1 MNSSIIDNE
10 TTLVGSSPIS
20 KSKSSFKTPFI
31 KRITK
36 PCNEND
42 EFSTSDTS
50 SKAKPCR
57 NSVKVTSVSQ
67 RLLYNELTT
76 QIKQYKKEIS
86 NITDA
91 IKILNKYDKE
101 IKTEELIEKWRSVC
115 QKAMSYLFN
124 SILFKIDKMGGYEEF
139 ITKEI
144 EAEKARIEYQ
154 LDDSN
159 SEEISDFLES
169 EEFQNLPLDD
179 QEECKMQ
186 LEEKKEEMERVKQK
200 CLNKLDEKLEQCQG
214 QEMTMQELSK
224 RLKVEYEL
232 VFPDISPCT

>member
-1 MNSSIIDNE
+1 MNSSTIDNDA
-10 TTLVGSSPIS
+10 TLDDSSPLS
-20 KSKSSFKTPFI
+20 KSKRSSFKTPFV

-42 EFSTSDTS
+42 EISTS
-50 SKAKPCR
+50 SKQYPSISSNR
-57 NSVKVTSVSQ
+57 STKVVSKTQ

-76 QIKQYKKEIS
+76 QIKLYKKEVS

-101 IKTEELIEKWRSVC
+101 LKTDQLIEKWRSVC
-115 QKAMSYLFN
+115 QKAMSYMFN
-124 SILFKIDKMGGYEEF
+124 STMFKIDKMGGYEEF
-139 ITKEI
+139 IKKEI

-154 LDDSN
+154 LDDSIGD
-159 SEEISDFLES
+159 EISKFLES
-169 EEFQNLPLDD
+169 EEFKNMPLDY

-186 LEEKKEEMERVKQK
+186 LDEKRDEVERVKEK
-200 CLNKLDEKLEQCQG
+200 SLKILDQRLELCQG
-214 QEMTMQELSK
+214 QEMTMKELAG

-232 VFPDISPCT
+232 VFPTS

>member
-1 MNSSIIDNE
+1 MNSSIIDND
-10 TTLVGSSPIS
+10 TTLVSSSPTT
-20 KSKSSFKTPFI
+20 KSRRSFKTPFI

-42 EFSTSDTS
+42 EFSTSNQTYS
-50 SKAKPCR
+50 STPCKK
-57 NSVKVTSVSQ
+57 SIKVTTIKQ

-76 QIKQYKKEIS
+76 EIKQYKKEIS

-91 IKILNKYDKE
+91 IKILNKYEKE
-101 IKTEELIEKWRSVC
+101 LKTEELITKWRGVC

-139 ITKEI
+139 IKKEI

-154 LDDSN
+154 LDDSIG
-159 SEEISDFLES
+159 EEISDFLES
-169 EEFQNLPLDD
+169 DEFQNMPLDD

-186 LEEKKEEMERVKQK
+186 LEEKREEMEKVKQK
-200 CLNKLDEKLEQCQG
+200 SLNRLDEKLEQCQG
-214 QEMTMQELSK
+214 QEMTMQELAN

-232 VFPDISPCT
+232 VFQEVEPYT